1 MIFAGLPESFESE
14 GFDRSHMRLPESQNN
29 LIARVAAVQK
39 NTVVVLH
46 TGSPVE
52 CPWANDVNAVLC
64 MYLGGEGVGAAADA
78 LLWGDA
84 NPSGRLPETW
94 PLRLEDTP
102 CYLDFPGDGR
112 HVEYREG
119 VYVGY
124 RWYDARK
131 MPVLW
136 PFGHGL
142 SYTGFVYRNA
152 QLTADE
158 FAEGDSV
165 RVRVSVKNVGM
176 MPGKEVVQL
185 YVADCTGT
193 TGRPPKE
200 LRKFVKVKLEPGEEK
215 QVEFTLTAQDLS
227 YYDETLGSWYAAPG
241 EYKILLGHSSR
252 DIHATLSVRFS
263 TPRRRPFV
271 IDENTTIGELSK
283 DDRTAGIIQQ
293 VLAQAGN
300 TLTGGNAGGS
310 EIASSEA
317 VAQMLDSMPL
327 RGIVNFGGPA
337 AAGMITPLLEILRA
351 AIQ

>member
-1 MIFAGLPESFESE
+1 MSFFIISIISEEQLARSETSTSFRRSFATLPEVFFLNKSIIPTS
-14 GFDRSHMRLPESQNN
+14 
-29 LIARVAAVQK
+29 
-39 NTVVVLH
+39 
-46 TGSPVE
+46 
-52 CPWANDVNAVLC
+52 
-64 MYLGGEGVGAAADA
+64 
-78 LLWGDA
+78 
-84 NPSGRLPETW
+84 
-94 PLRLEDTP
+94 
-102 CYLDFPGDGR
+102 
-112 HVEYREG
+112 
-119 VYVGY
+119 
-124 RWYDARK
+124 
-131 MPVLW
+131 
-136 PFGHGL
+136 
-142 SYTGFVYRNA
+142 
-152 QLTADE
+152 
-158 FAEGDSV
+158 
-165 RVRVSVKNVGM
+165 
-176 MPGKEVVQL
+176 
-185 YVADCTGT
+185 T

-283 DDRTAGIIQQ
+283 DDRTAAIIQQ

-300 TLTGGNAGGS
+300 ALTGGNAGGS